1 MRWLRVCAA
10 NRTSLRDACVAC
22 VVCDKHFLHNV
33 RDKSTAVQAGEEDK
47 KKTYRCVVWLAK
59 AISPADLLPLQS
71 MKDLV
76 IDQTTPIRV
85 LHRFVVH
92 HHLVVCVCVCVC

>member
-1 MRWLRVCAA
+1 M
-10 NRTSLRDACVAC
+10 AC

-59 AISPADLLPLQS
+59 AITPADLLPLQS

>member
-1 MRWLRVCAA
+1 M
-10 NRTSLRDACVAC
+10 
-22 VVCDKHFLHNV
+22 
-33 RDKSTAVQAGEEDK
+33 QAGEEDK

-59 AISPADLLPLQS
+59 AITPADLLPLQS

-92 HHLVVCVCVCVC
+92 HHHLVDVCACRVCHSACRVVSCPDV